1 MRTTPTATVSEP
13 GRPGL
18 PGEALTRRAVT
29 VITAAI
35 VVMTFAFS
43 LGNVTTL
50 CLGLGIT
57 AWIAWLVAPA
67 VDLSV
72 VGLLTGMRFLSLHGH
87 TDTQLV
93 KLHRML
99 RFCGLLTLAL
109 NTAGALSHRQ
119 YGTALVDAVG
129 PALLIGWSEIG
140 PWMLRQ
146 VHAACPPPAP
156 CQPQPAA
163 VRLPVLPPSLLART
177 RELDA
182 AHRAATGRPISRDTL
197 RAQLR
202 IGRDRASALVT
213 AVRKEARQG
222 TEERALQ
229 PAVKPVTQPA
239 ARPGQELP
247 PALLWAAG
255 LSMSPSPG
263 NFQLSHDYLTVIYHR
278 DIGSAI
284 SPRIASFHVLSR
296 PNLRAHPTLLCADL
310 SGRPGGR
317 PVTSKPPGELKA
329 IQIGRQPR
337 FPRRHS
343 SERESELE

>member
-1 MRTTPTATVSEP
+1 
-13 GRPGL
+13 
-18 PGEALTRRAVT
+18 

-43 LGNVTTL
+43 LGNVTKL
-50 CLGLGIT
+50 CLDLGIT

-87 TDTQLV
+87 TDAQLV

-146 VHAACPPPAP
+146 VHAAYPPAATRWP
-156 CQPQPAA
+156 QPQHAETRLA
-163 VRLPVLPPSLLART
+163 VATPGLLAQT

-182 AHRAATGRPISRDTL
+182 AHRAATGRPISRDRL

-213 AVRKEARQG
+213 AVRNEAQQRP
-222 TEERALQ
+222 EERALQ
-229 PAVKPVTQPA
+229 PAA
-239 ARPGQELP
+239 
-247 PALLWAAG
+247 
-255 LSMSPSPG
+255 
-263 NFQLSHDYLTVIYHR
+263 
-278 DIGSAI
+278 
-284 SPRIASFHVLSR
+284 
-296 PNLRAHPTLLCADL
+296 
-310 SGRPGGR
+310 
-317 PVTSKPPGELKA
+317 
-329 IQIGRQPR
+329 
-337 FPRRHS
+337 
-343 SERESELE
+343 